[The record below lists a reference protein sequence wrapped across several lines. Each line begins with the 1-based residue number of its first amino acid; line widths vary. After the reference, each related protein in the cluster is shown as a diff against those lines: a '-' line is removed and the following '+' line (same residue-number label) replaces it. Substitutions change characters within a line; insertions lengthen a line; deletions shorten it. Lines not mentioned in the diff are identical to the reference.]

1 MLDGGSRSLTGD
13 PRLVELA
20 RTGAAPAGMSC
31 TDLHKL
37 TLLSML
43 MTDRPELEIIELAL
57 ATVSTLVAGTAVH
70 LYLREGGWWPTV
82 PDDPT
87 LAALPVGNTHGL
99 PVRLG
104 GAEPLGYAVPVRS
117 LGIELGHL
125 VLATTEPPADET
137 LFAVQVLAQQ
147 LAVALDNARRHAREL
162 AMVDRLGRILH
173 MHERLIAVA
182 ADGDTA
188 AIIDA
193 VAELTGR
200 AVALDVGGP
209 GQRHAAGNW
218 ADRPGRNPRARQ
230 RLIER
235 LRREPRSV
243 RDGDLLVALVGHR
256 SDSTA
261 LLQLADPQRTA
272 GEYEAL
278 VLEYAAAIAA
288 VELARSA
295 TLLEAERQLRTDLVE
310 ELLIGIP
317 EAVARARARALDVD
331 LDSPRRAVVIRPAC
345 GGSPGAAALDELRGS
360 IHRLLTRHGGGGL
373 AIARD
378 GEVLALAP
386 ADLGWPDALKALRAQ
401 ANAYPCRV
409 AVGSLARSV
418 PQFPTSLRHARQAAA
433 LTAHTDRE
441 LVCFDDL
448 GIHRLL
454 ALNNEAGD
462 LDDYIAQWLG
472 GLIDYGRHNSAA
484 ADLIGT
490 LRSYFNSGASIT
502 ATAAVLHLHEST
514 VKYRLQR
521 IVDITGH
528 DLSDPA
534 TRFAMQVAVHALE
547 ARDALGPRST

>member
-1 MLDGGSRSLTGD
+1 MLDSGSTGFTGD

-43 MTDRPELEIIELAL
+43 MTDRPELQIVELAL
-57 ATVSTLVAGTAVH
+57 ATVPTLLATTAVH
-70 LYLREGGWWPTV
+70 LYLRDGDWWPTA
-82 PDDPT
+82 PDDCA

-104 GAEPLGYAVPVRS
+104 VDEPAGYAVPVRS
-117 LGIELGHL
+117 PGIDLGHL
-125 VLATTEPPADET
+125 VVATAGPLADDA
-137 LFAVQVLAQQ
+137 LFPVQVLAQQ

-173 MHERLIAVA
+173 MHERLVAVA
-182 ADGDTA
+182 GDGDTA
-188 AIIDA
+188 AMIDA

-200 AVALDVGGP
+200 AVALDIGGGAP
-209 GQRHAAGNW
+209 QPSAGGW
-218 ADRPGRNPRARQ
+218 TDRPVRSPRARQ

-261 LLQLADPQRTA
+261 LLQLADPHRTA

-295 TLLEAERQLRTDLVE
+295 TLLEAERQLRADLVE

-317 EAVARARARALDVD
+317 EAVARARARALGVD
-331 LDSPRRAVVIRPAC
+331 LDSPRRVVVVRPAC
-345 GGSPGAAALDELRGS
+345 AGSGGAAALDGLRGS
-360 IHRLLTRHGGGGL
+360 IHRLLTRHGGAGL
-373 AIARD
+373 VIAGD
-378 GEVLALAP
+378 SEVLCLAP
-386 ADLGWPDALKALRAQ
+386 ADLGWPDALKALRAE
-401 ANAYPCRV
+401 AGAHPCRV
-409 AVGSLARSV
+409 AVGSLCRSV

-433 LTAHTDRE
+433 LTAHTERD

-462 LDDYIAQWLG
+462 LDDYIAEWLG
-472 GLIDYGRHNSAA
+472 GLIDYGRRNSAA
-484 ADLIGT
+484 ADLTGT

-547 ARDALGPRST
+547 AREALGPPTT